1 MRQRAAAWSVV
12 SLRAMSRHAP
22 ASYSYRAPLALIPAQ
37 ALPPFVPP
45 LQKAKDLLGGLF
57 NQKGDQ

>member
-1 MRQRAAAWSVV
+1 MRQRAAAWS
-12 SLRAMSRHAP
+12 LCHGAHQPPTRASP
-22 ASYSYRAPLALIPAQ
+22 PALIPAQ

-57 NQKGDQ
+57 NQKGDK